1 MVTFDIGETVI
12 CSIGIKNEQGNF
24 KNPSDDTQHIK
35 ITITDKQG
43 VKKVEDVVMINDDI
57 GKYHYDCQTI
67 GWKNG
72 NYVVSYKAVNG
83 TRITIEKDTFQLQ

>member
-12 CSIGIKNEQGNF
+12 CSIGIKDEQGNF
-24 KNPSDDTQHIK
+24 KNPSDDTQHIR
-35 ITITDKQG
+35 ISITDKQG
-43 VKKVEDVVMINDDI
+43 VKKVEDVVMTNDGM

-67 GWKNG
+67 GWING